1 MQKWCRPGG
10 QKDQAPVTVTML
22 FSIRMTPFERA
33 TPLTS
38 TAAFSSTAPE
48 PPQPSTSVPRRASA
62 RSSTLNSALLKGCG
76 AIALPLMLS
85 ACSWSWFGLNSSAPR
100 VASHPT
106 GSLSVAPARDF
117 DYVPARS
124 GRVSPNRIENTA
136 MTGIVLKE
144 DVNGAVRNGVA
155 NSLQIAGFRLNDH
168 KRVLSGSIEAF
179 SVDDTRSPAFWTL
192 KMRYVVTDTATR
204 KVVFST
210 IKTVKQKSP
219 KFTSSTIAIE
229 DTVKLS
235 VDALIGDPGFV
246 KAVN

>member
-1 MQKWCRPGG
+1 MQTVSGK
-10 QKDQAPVTVTML
+10 KVQASLTVTML
-22 FSIRMTPFERA
+22 LSIRMTPFERA

-38 TAAFSSTAPE
+38 TAAFSSTALE
-48 PPQPSTSVPRRASA
+48 SPQRSPSLSRPAGVTG
-62 RSSTLNSALLKGCG
+62 STLSAILLKGCG

-100 VASHPT
+100 VAAHPT

-124 GRVSPNRIENTA
+124 GRISPNRIENTA

-155 NSLQIAGFRLNDH
+155 NSLRIAGFRLNDR
-168 KRVLSGSIEAF
+168 KRVLSGSIETF
-179 SVDDTRSPAFWTL
+179 TVDDTRSPAFWTL
-192 KMRYVVTDTATR
+192 KMRYVVIDSATR
-204 KVVFST
+204 AVVFST

-219 KFTSSTIAIE
+219 KFTNSAVAIE

-235 VDALIGDPGFV
+235 VDALIDDPGFV